1 MQPPSR
7 GPVAWRQAIRLL
19 EERSMPLDVGQTGLG
34 LEIALLRALGDR
46 RRRRSLADRLLR
58 ERRGVKSF
66 ASVRGGK

>member
-1 MQPPSR
+1 
-7 GPVAWRQAIRLL
+7 
-19 EERSMPLDVGQTGLG
+19 MPLDVGQTGLG

-46 RRRRSLADRLLR
+46 RRRLSLADRLLR